1 MTALTKM
8 RMTADEF
15 TAWAL
20 EQPKGNRYEL
30 FDGEVFP
37 MSPERVGHTRV
48 KSLIWLRLREA
59 LRGRGLECEALG
71 DGISVRVD
79 SRTVYEP
86 DVSVRCGDRLDG
98 ETIEISDP
106 VILVEVAS
114 PSSQAVDAGAKLEGY
129 FRLPSV
135 KHYLIV
141 NAKSRTIIHHAR
153 IEGERIETRVVRSGP
168 LALDPPGVVVQ
179 IETFFEE

>member
-15 TAWAL
+15 IVWAMSRL
-20 EQPKGNRYEL
+20 EGERYEL

-37 MSPERVGHTRV
+37 MSPERVGHSRA
-48 KSLIWLRLREA
+48 KYLIWLSLREA
-59 LRGRGLECEALG
+59 LRGQGLTCEALG

-114 PSSQAVDAGAKLEGY
+114 PSMPGRSSKVISGCP
-129 FRLPSV
+129 PS
-135 KHYLIV
+135 
-141 NAKSRTIIHHAR
+141 NTTS
-153 IEGERIETRVVRSGP
+153 S
-168 LALDPPGVVVQ
+168 
-179 IETFFEE
+179 